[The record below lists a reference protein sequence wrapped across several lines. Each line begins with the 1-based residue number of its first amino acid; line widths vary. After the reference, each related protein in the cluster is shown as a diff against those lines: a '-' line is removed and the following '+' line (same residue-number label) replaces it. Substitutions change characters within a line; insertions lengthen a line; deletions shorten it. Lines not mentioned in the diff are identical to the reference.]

1 MKVYIIIILVY
12 FSICYNIGKNVK
24 EDEAPLGSASALLS
38 QYLLMNSK
46 INLFQSQQIH
56 ILNMRAKLTDKL
68 NSLEKT
74 VEKFESAYSNELTYL
89 YKQLALC
96 QTDSQKEEIKNQIEQ
111 KNKTFKEVLD
121 NYKKQKLLIEE
132 EEKDLEN
139 KAEILKSTID
149 ELNKT
154 LEIMKKNLSKEIQD
168 TTILS

>member
-24 EDEAPLGSASALLS
+24 EDEAPLGSAFALLS

-46 INLFQSQQIH
+46 INFSQSQQIH
-56 ILNMRAKLTDKL
+56 ILNTRAKLTDKL

-96 QTDSQKEEIKNQIEQ
+96 QTDSQKEVIKNQIEQ
-111 KNKTFKEVLD
+111 KNKAYKEELD
-121 NYKKQKLLIEE
+121 NYKKHKLLIEK

>member
-24 EDEAPLGSASALLS
+24 EDEAPLGSAFALLS
-38 QYLLMNSK
+38 QYLLMNTK
-46 INLFQSQQIH
+46 INLYQSQQIYFS
-56 ILNMRAKLTDKL
+56 NMRAKLTEKL

-74 VEKFESAYSNELTYL
+74 VEKFESAYSNELTNL

-121 NYKKQKLLIEE
+121 NYKKQKLLKEE
-132 EEKDLEN
+132 EKKDLEN